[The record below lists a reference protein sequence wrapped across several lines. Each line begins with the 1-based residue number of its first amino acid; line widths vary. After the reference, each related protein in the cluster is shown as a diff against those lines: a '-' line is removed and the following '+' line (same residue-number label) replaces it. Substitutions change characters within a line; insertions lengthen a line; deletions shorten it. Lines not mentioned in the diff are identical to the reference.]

1 MQYKGTQ
8 KLKTRDM
15 VYIALFA
22 ALLAA
27 LGMFPPIY
35 LPLLSV
41 PITAQTLG
49 VMLAGSVLG
58 SRRGGLAVLLF
69 LVLVAAGVPI
79 LAGGRGGF
87 GVFLGPSGGFL
98 VAFPVCAWFI
108 GLMVERTWQRLGY
121 VNAFIINAMGGV
133 FLMYAIGV
141 PWIAVSAEIG
151 LWKAFIGAMAFV
163 PGDIMKAAIAAYVA
177 VTLKRAYPIIEAR
190 SSAAD

>member
-1 MQYKGTQ
+1 MS
-8 KLKTRDM
+8 TRDM
-15 VYIALFA
+15 VYVALFA

-27 LGMFPPIY
+27 LGMFPPIF

-58 SRRGGLAVLLF
+58 ARRGGLAVLLF

-98 VAFPVCAWFI
+98 LAWPVCAFAI
-108 GLMVERTWQRLGY
+108 GYMVERTWRKLGY
-121 VNAFIINAMGGV
+121 INAFVVNAIGGV
-133 FLMYAIGV
+133 VLMYALGI
-141 PWIAVSAEIG
+141 PWIAFSAEIG
-151 LWKAFIGAMAFV
+151 LWKAFMGSMAFV
-163 PGDIMKAAIAAYVA
+163 PGDIFKALIAAYVA
-177 VTLKRAYPIIEAR
+177 VTIKRAYPLIRAQ
-190 SSAAD
+190 SGAAE

>member
-1 MQYKGTQ
+1 MS
-8 KLKTRDM
+8 TRDI

-27 LGMFPPIY
+27 LGMFPPIF

-58 SRRGGLAVLLF
+58 ARRGGLAVLLF

-98 VAFPVCAWFI
+98 LAWPVCAFAI
-108 GLMVERTWQRLGY
+108 GFMVERTWRRLSY
-121 VNAFIINAMGGV
+121 INAFVINAIGGV
-133 FLMYAIGV
+133 FLMYAFGV
-141 PWIAVSAEIG
+141 PWAAFSAEIG
-151 LWKAFIGAMAFV
+151 LWNAFMGSMAFV
-163 PGDIMKAAIAAYVA
+163 PGDIIKAVIAAYVA
-177 VTLKRAYPIIEAR
+177 VALKRAYPIIGAR
-190 SSAAD
+190 SGTVE

>member
-1 MQYKGTQ
+1 
-8 KLKTRDM
+8 
-15 VYIALFA
+15 
-22 ALLAA
+22 
-27 LGMFPPIY
+27 MFPPIF

-58 SRRGGLAVLLF
+58 ARRGGLAVLLF

-98 VAFPVCAWFI
+98 IAWPLCAFVI
-108 GLMVERTWQRLGY
+108 GMMVERAWRRLGY
-121 VNAFIINAMGGV
+121 VNAFVINAVGGV
-133 FLMYAIGV
+133 VLLYAVGI
-141 PWIAVSAEIG
+141 PWVAFSAEIG
-151 LWKAFIGAMAFV
+151 LWKAFLGSMAFV
-163 PGDIMKAAIAAYVA
+163 PGDIIKAAIAAYVA

-190 SSAAD
+190 SGTAE

>member
-1 MQYKGTQ
+1 MN
-8 KLKTRDM
+8 TRDI

-27 LGMFPPIY
+27 LGMFPPIF

-58 SRRGGLAVLLF
+58 ARRGGLAVLLF

-98 VAFPVCAWFI
+98 LAWPVCAFFI
-108 GLMVERTWQRLGY
+108 GLMVERAWRRLNY
-121 VNAFIINAMGGV
+121 VNAFVINAMGGV
-133 FLMYAIGV
+133 FLLYAFGV
-141 PWIAVSAEIG
+141 PWVAFSTEIG
-151 LWKAFIGAMAFV
+151 LWKAFMGSMGFV
-163 PGDIMKAAIAAYVA
+163 PGDIIKAAIAAYVA
-177 VTLKRAYPIIEAR
+177 VTLKRAYPIIEPR
-190 SSAAD
+190 SVSAD

>member
-1 MQYKGTQ
+1 
-8 KLKTRDM
+8 M

-27 LGMFPPIY
+27 LGMFPPVF
-35 LPLLSV
+35 LPLLGV

-58 SRRGGLAVLLF
+58 ARRGGLAVLLF

-98 VAFPVCAWFI
+98 FAWPVCAFAI
-108 GLMVERTWQRLGY
+108 GFMVERTWQKLGY
-121 VNAFIINAMGGV
+121 INAFVINAVGGV
-133 FLMYAIGV
+133 LLMYSIGI
-141 PWIAVSAEIG
+141 PWIALSAEIG
-151 LWKAFIGAMAFV
+151 LWKAFMGSLAFV
-163 PGDIMKAAIAAYVA
+163 PGDVFKAVIAAYVA
-177 VTLKRAYPIIEAR
+177 VTLKRAYPIIRAQSETGE
-190 SSAAD
+190 